1 MNNLYETDKQ
11 FIERLKYFVDEVE
24 NEENQQL
31 DDETRYL
38 AVLSVLIGSQGL
50 DVFKYVLK
58 EALNKNALSP
68 IMVKETVYQ
77 ATAYMGIGRAFPF
90 IEATNDVLQE
100 IGIELPLSEQGTTT
114 IENRREKG
122 TEAQVDI
129 FGDNMKDFWQ
139 KGHINRWLAA
149 NCFGDYYTR
158 IGLDY
163 KQREMITFCFLAGQ
177 GGCEPQLVSHA
188 AGNMNVGND
197 KAFLIRVVSQCV
209 PYIGY
214 PRSLNALSCI
224 EKASEGK

>member
-1 MNNLYETDKQ
+1 MNNLYETDRE

-38 AVLSVLIGSQGL
+38 AVISVLIGSQGV

-58 EALNKNALSP
+58 EAINKKALSP
-68 IMVKETVYQ
+68 IMAKETVYQ

-100 IGIELPLSEQGTTT
+100 AGIKLPLSDQGTTT

-129 FGDNMKDFWQ
+129 FGDGMKDFWQ

-158 IGLDY
+158 TGLDY

-177 GGCEPQLVSHA
+177 GGCEPQLTSHA
-188 AGNMNVGND
+188 AGNMKVGND

-224 EKASEGK
+224 EKASESK

>member
-77 ATAYMGIGRAFPF
+77 ATAYMGIGRAF
-90 IEATNDVLQE
+90 
-100 IGIELPLSEQGTTT
+100 
-114 IENRREKG
+114 
-122 TEAQVDI
+122 
-129 FGDNMKDFWQ
+129 
-139 KGHINRWLAA
+139 
-149 NCFGDYYTR
+149 
-158 IGLDY
+158 
-163 KQREMITFCFLAGQ
+163 
-177 GGCEPQLVSHA
+177 
-188 AGNMNVGND
+188 
-197 KAFLIRVVSQCV
+197 LIRVVSQCV